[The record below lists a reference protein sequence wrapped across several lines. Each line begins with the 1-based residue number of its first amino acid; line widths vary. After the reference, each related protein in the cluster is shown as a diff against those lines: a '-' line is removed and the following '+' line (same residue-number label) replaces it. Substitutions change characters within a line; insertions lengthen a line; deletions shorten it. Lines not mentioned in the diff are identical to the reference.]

1 MCSVLEMTWISS
13 EVGLGLLRKL
23 FSSATLIGV
32 SMLVRFLRR
41 RDNTLSMQDT
51 CCNKTPLYDTC
62 CYNTPIHDS
71 YCDTTPVQDVCCKNT
86 PVYDICRD
94 NTVVQHTDVGFHG
107 HWHDKMHMQII
118 ECNLFARALIRQ
130 LQCKSM
136 SHDCILTSSE
146 FMRITVV
153 GGGAEVWGIDVTAAA
168 AAACALFSAL
178 TICRVCAGFPATLS
192 ASSSHF
198 YTRNIIEP

>member
-1 MCSVLEMTWISS
+1 MCSVLEITWISS
-13 EVGLGLLRKL
+13 DVGLGLLRKL
-23 FSSATLIGV
+23 FSRATLMGV

-41 RDNTLSMQDT
+41 RDNTLSMHDT
-51 CCNKTPLYDTC
+51 CCNKTPLYDSC
-62 CYNTPIHDS
+62 CYNTHIHDTS
-71 YCDTTPVQDVCCKNT
+71 CDTTPVQDVCCKNT

-107 HWHDKMHMQII
+107 HWHDKMHNHALFRILNATDLL
-118 ECNLFARALIRQ
+118 ERWFARFNYAR
-130 LQCKSM
+130 KSS

-178 TICRVCAGFPATLS
+178 TICRV
-192 ASSSHF
+192 
-198 YTRNIIEP
+198 